1 MTVSVPRRRTAHP
14 LRDQTRY
21 HAQTRTNPTTT
32 SIMPLYATNGPSIVS
47 HIPPSP
53 MIDKPMG
60 RTQQDALSKASR
72 PATPTIPKA
81 GRTASG
87 RRMYSD
93 TEVLQLRFIKRCRD
107 LGFPIKDAV
116 ALRDLSTAQ
125 PDACQAVEAMANEH
139 LQDVQSRMVEL
150 QRLELAL
157 QEIVANCSQ
166 GNQSCPMLVELMTSD
181 D

>member
-1 MTVSVPRRRTAHP
+1 MFAIGETSRRSGVSVEAI
-14 LRDQTRY
+14 RY
-21 HAQTRTNPTTT
+21 YEREG
-32 SIMPLYATNGPSIVS
+32 I
-47 HIPPSP
+47 
-53 MIDKPMG
+53 
-60 RTQQDALSKASR
+60 
-72 PATPTIPKA
+72 IPKA

-107 LGFPIKDAV
+107 LGFPIRVAV
-116 ALRDLSTAQ
+116 ALRDLSTAR

-139 LQDVQSRMVEL
+139 LQDVQSRMLEL